1 MKKTIAK
8 LWAEALR
15 SGEYK
20 QTREVLHSIDS
31 GKESFCCLGVL
42 CDLYQKDR
50 RSKKKKGLSVDE
62 KQGWGSCEVAYD
74 GLSAVLP
81 QAVIKWAG
89 MKTENGSWDD
99 TDANASLVYLN
110 DEDRKT
116 FKSIA
121 SVIEKRMENL

>member
-8 LWAEALR
+8 LWIEALR
-15 SGEYK
+15 SGKYK

-50 RSKKKKGLSVDE
+50 RSKKKKCLDVD
-62 KQGWGSCEVAYD
+62 KDQGWGAYEVSYD
-74 GLSAVLP
+74 GVSAVLP
-81 QAVIKWAG
+81 QLVVKWAG

-116 FKSIA
+116 FKAIA
-121 SVIEKRMENL
+121 YVIEKNVENL